1 MKGFINSQWAEA
13 LGLTLFDS
21 LWQGALVLIASF
33 VVLLFMKKASPA
45 KRYAVVL
52 VAIFILPLLSIT
64 TFLGHLDNGAATS
77 TLNSPL
83 DFENTS
89 VFSLEFSEISAP
101 IEQAAVPPTILA
113 KWKVWTSQNANLA
126 LVIWLMGAFLFTVR
140 MLGGFYFLNRLK
152 SGANLITDKA
162 WLEKMSALCTSL
174 KIKGKVLLKQSERVS
189 SPLVMGVIKPVII
202 FPMGLIQALP
212 TDEIE
217 AILVHELAHI
227 KRKDFLINIVINLL
241 QVVYFFHPAFW
252 WLKVQLDAEREF
264 HCDDIALNQLGKK
277 LTLIRAL
284 TNASEYQGHKFQPAL
299 AFAGKK
305 NQLLNRV
312 KRIAYHK
319 PQMNW
324 LSGFISLGILVLS
337 FALMS
342 QNASQE
348 DKPTMAQLEE
358 NNIENLMQDPALQD
372 TTKVNKAILELLN
385 PNSKVTVKTDASGAV
400 TMILNDKKEITGDEY
415 EAYKTAYYQI
425 HKFSEEHQRT
435 REELSQEL
443 IEKANAENREI
454 DEALRKT
461 QLEDEVTKLMIEIV
475 ELANLEKSVRTETE
489 AERSAKTQANQEV
502 LRAQKVLREVEE
514 VIKASA
520 QSKAS
525 VVEKA
530 EVTQEE
536 IIEWVKKVKEEE
548 AKLVEAQEEVRKIQ
562 GRTRNILVTQ
572 RNRVTTGQNDFTGNV
587 STLFKGTA
595 TTEIVDKQTVVS
607 EELKKLEEVNMARI
621 RSELR
626 KVEREIPQTQMELK
640 ELEKQ
645 LKASGKTDTALV
657 NQYKK
662 QIEELNT
669 HWRTLNSY
677 SGDLKKYER
686 EVNQYL
692 EKMNTSIDFSAP
704 KIRYEYMGK
713 ILEEEEMSQYKLVGL
728 RVSEIIEN
736 YSVYDE
742 KEQKEV
748 KVKLVKLAKD
758 TVKGS
763 QDTSAV
769 RYMVDGKLRE
779 SGIMSTLDPNQ
790 VENISVIKGQTAVLK
805 RYPDIPTPVSG
816 LIIIETKNGY
826 EKATSRIS
834 MRSRLNIGV
843 LDFSTVNFGQEI
855 NNSERTNFT
864 IKRLREDNAI
874 IEIDGE
880 LKPDM
885 TDDQIKALDLMNVKS
900 IQIIKNDKMYE
911 YHKKRKLKGYDA
923 LIRIV
928 TK

>member
-1 MKGFINSQWAEA
+1 MKAFINPQWAEA

-52 VAIFILPLLSIT
+52 AAILILPTLSVT
-64 TFLGHLDNGAATS
+64 TFLGHLDNGAITS
-77 TLNSPL
+77 TFNSSL

-89 VFSLEFSEISAP
+89 VFSLEFNEASTP
-101 IEQAAVPPTILA
+101 IEQVATSPTIME
-113 KWKVWTSQNANLA
+113 KWKAWTSQNANLA
-126 LVIWLMGAFLFTVR
+126 LVVWLMGAFLFTVR

-152 SGANLITDKA
+152 SGANLITDSV
-162 WLEKMSALCTSL
+162 WLEKMNELCNSL

-252 WLKVQLDAEREF
+252 WLKIQLDAEREF

-277 LTLIRAL
+277 LTLIKAL
-284 TNASEYQGHKFQPAL
+284 TNASEFQGHKFQPAL

-305 NQLLNRV
+305 NQLLSRV
-312 KRIAYHK
+312 KRIVDHK

-324 LSGFISLGILVLS
+324 FSGFMSLGILVLS
-337 FALMS
+337 FVLMS
-342 QNASQE
+342 QNASQA
-348 DKPTMAQLEE
+348 DQPTIADLEE
-358 NNIENLMQDPALQD
+358 DNIENLMQEPARQD

-400 TMILNDKKEITGDEY
+400 TMIMNDKTEITGEEF
-415 EAYKTAYYQI
+415 EAYKTAYNQI
-425 HKFSEEHQRT
+425 HKFSEEHQSAKK
-435 REELSQEL
+435 ELSQGL
-443 IEKANAENREI
+443 IDKVNAENRRI
-454 DEALRKT
+454 DEALKARDIANANKAKEYNR
-461 QLEDEVTKLMIEIV
+461 QIDEE
-475 ELANLEKSVRTETE
+475 LEK
-489 AERSAKTQANQEV
+489 
-502 LRAQKVLREVEE
+502 RAQQYSEE
-514 VIKASA
+514 MA
-520 QSKAS
+520 
-525 VVEKA
+525 KA
-530 EVTQEE
+530 E
-536 IIEWVKKVKEEE
+536 
-548 AKLVEAQEEVRKIQ
+548 AQ
-562 GRTRNILVTQ
+562 N
-572 RNRVTTGQNDFTGNV
+572 
-587 STLFKGTA
+587 
-595 TTEIVDKQTVVS
+595 
-607 EELKKLEEVNMARI
+607 EVNMARI

-645 LKASGKTDTALV
+645 MKATGKTDTALL

-662 QIEELNT
+662 RIEELNT

-713 ILEEEEMSQYKLVGL
+713 ILGEEEMSQYKPVGL

-736 YSVYDE
+736 YPVYDE
-742 KEQKEV
+742 KEQKEI
-748 KVKLVKLAKD
+748 KVTLVKLGKLQAFSEQNMD
-758 TVKGS
+758 TVDIYFRQPNNTVIRPRMDDLTLYYVIDGELKKDFNLNSIDPSQIETISVVKSNSTILNTYPELKGS
-763 QDTSAV
+763 NPA
-769 RYMVDGKLRE
+769 
-779 SGIMSTLDPNQ
+779 
-790 VENISVIKGQTAVLK
+790 
-805 RYPDIPTPVSG
+805 
-816 LIIIETKNGY
+816 LIIIQTKKGST
-826 EKATSRIS
+826 KSSSGIT
-834 MRSRLNIGV
+834 MRSPFKPSY
-843 LDFSTVNFGQEI
+843 LDFSTVNFDDKI
-855 NNSERTNFT
+855 DNSQRTNFT
-864 IKRLREDNAI
+864 LKRLKEDNAI
-874 IEIDGE
+874 LEIDGE

-885 TDDQIKALDLMNVKS
+885 TDGQIKALDLMDVKS
-900 IQIIKNDKMYE
+900 IQIIKNDKMYD
-911 YHKKRKLKGYDA
+911 YHKKRKLKGYEA

>member
-1 MKGFINSQWAEA
+1 MKALINPQWAEA

-52 VAIFILPLLSIT
+52 VAILILPLLSIT
-64 TFLGHLDNGAATS
+64 TFLGHLDNGVTTS
-77 TLNSPL
+77 TFNSPL

-89 VFSLEFSEISAP
+89 VFSLEFNEASSPVKQVATS
-101 IEQAAVPPTILA
+101 PTLMA
-113 KWKVWTSQNANLA
+113 KWKAWTSQNANLA
-126 LVIWLMGAFLFTVR
+126 LVVWLMGAFLFTVR

-152 SGANLITDKA
+152 SRANLITDSV
-162 WLEKMSALCTSL
+162 WLEKMSELCNSL

-252 WLKVQLDAEREF
+252 WLKIQLDAEREF

-277 LTLIRAL
+277 LTLIKAL
-284 TNASEYQGHKFQPAL
+284 TNASEFQGHKFQPAL

-305 NQLLNRV
+305 NQLLSRV
-312 KRIAYHK
+312 KRIVDHK

-324 LSGFISLGILVLS
+324 LSGFMSLGILVLS
-337 FALMS
+337 FVLMS
-342 QNASQE
+342 QNASQA
-348 DKPTMAQLEE
+348 DQPTMADLEE
-358 NNIENLMQDPALQD
+358 DNIESLMQNPVFQD

-385 PNSKVTVKTDASGAV
+385 PNSKVTVKTDAFGAV
-400 TMILNDKKEITGDEY
+400 TMIMNDKTEITGEEF
-415 EAYKTAYYQI
+415 EAYKTAYNQI
-425 HKFSEEHQRT
+425 HRFSEEHQSAKK
-435 REELSQEL
+435 EFSQEL
-443 IEKANAENREI
+443 IDKVNAENRRI
-454 DEALRKT
+454 DEALKARH
-461 QLEDEVTKLMIEIV
+461 I
-475 ELANLEKSVRTETE
+475 ANANKAREYNQQIDAELEK
-489 AERSAKTQANQEV
+489 
-502 LRAQKVLREVEE
+502 REQQYSEE
-514 VIKASA
+514 MA
-520 QSKAS
+520 
-525 VVEKA
+525 KA
-530 EVTQEE
+530 E
-536 IIEWVKKVKEEE
+536 
-548 AKLVEAQEEVRKIQ
+548 AQ
-562 GRTRNILVTQ
+562 N
-572 RNRVTTGQNDFTGNV
+572 
-587 STLFKGTA
+587 
-595 TTEIVDKQTVVS
+595 
-607 EELKKLEEVNMARI
+607 EVNMARI

-645 LKASGKTDTALV
+645 LKATGKTDTALL

-662 QIEELNT
+662 RIEKLNT

-713 ILEEEEMSQYKLVGL
+713 IIGEEEMSQYKLVGL
-728 RVSEIIEN
+728 RVSEIIED
-736 YSVYDE
+736 YPVYDE
-742 KEQKEV
+742 KERKEI
-748 KVKLVKLAKD
+748 KVKLVKLVKD

-763 QDTSAV
+763 PETSAV
-769 RYMVDGKLRE
+769 RYMVDGKLRD
-779 SGIMSTLDPNQ
+779 SGIMNTLDPNQ
-790 VENISVIKGQTAVLK
+790 IENISVIKGEAAVLK

-816 LIIIETKNGY
+816 LIIITTKRSLLQFTAPDSQDSDSVYYAFNGNLIDRSEASKLLDANQALSITVMKSKSEILVMFPEVQSSNPKLIILDSTKDY
-826 EKATSRIS
+826 EKSSREYLKRFPYYTSYQDLGIVS
-834 MRSRLNIGV
+834 FDQS
-843 LDFSTVNFGQEI
+843 F
-855 NNSERTNFT
+855 NNSIRTSFT
-864 IKRLREDNAI
+864 IAAIKEDNAI
-874 IEIDGE
+874 LEIDGE

-885 TDDQIKALDLMNVKS
+885 TDDQIKALDLMKVQS
-900 IQIIKNDKMYE
+900 IQIIKNDKMYD